1 MNLIFLGPQTSGK
14 GTQAGMLAKKLGIPV
29 LTTGNILRTKKTAG
43 DEEGRIIASFIDKGN
58 LLPDELIDI
67 IVRQE
72 LEMEKYKK
80 GAILDGY
87 PRNLHQAAE
96 LEKFLN
102 VDKVIFL
109 DVPDGLVVK
118 RMSARRVCEKCGE
131 NFNLIS
137 RPPKTEAVCDV
148 CGGKLVQR
156 HDDTEAAIAVRLNIY
171 HELTE
176 PLIKYYEE
184 RGKLIKIDGTK
195 SIEDVWSEVSG
206 II

>member
-29 LTTGNILRTKKTAG
+29 LTTGNILRTKKAAG
-43 DEEGRIIASFIDKGN
+43 DDEGKLIASFIDKGN

-67 IVRQE
+67 IVRKE
-72 LEMEKYKK
+72 LEAEKYKK
-80 GAILDGY
+80 GVILDGY
-87 PRNLHQAAE
+87 PRNSHQAEE

-102 VDKVIFL
+102 IDKVIFL

-118 RMSARRVCEKCGE
+118 RMSSRRICEKCGE

-137 RPPKTEAVCDV
+137 RPSAKDGVCDV
-148 CGGKLVQR
+148 CGGKLMQR
-156 HDDTEAAIAVRLNIY
+156 HDDTEVAIAVRLNIY